1 LDALLVFCFDV
12 RVRVQ
17 KQPAGFNVSVVD
29 AAVQRSPLPGK
40 RRGARKLKFHG
51 GELDVLRVD
60 VCLGAQKQAAGVA
73 VAVEGRVVQR
83 GALPASRQEKGQV
96 EQAKAAQYMLS
107 LAATCALESS
117 SSWQTSAQPISA
129 E

>member
-1 LDALLVFCFDV
+1 
-12 RVRVQ
+12 VQ

-40 RRGARKLKFHG
+40 RRGARKLKFHRGCELAQAHG

-60 VCLGAQKQAAGVA
+60 VCLGAQKLAAGVA